1 MLHRGEAKIFR
12 EFNIF
17 DMKNNRMEYEANS
30 FAAEVALPDEE
41 ILEYIYEGCDIGV
54 IAKSMYSD
62 INLVALKVGK
72 FQPARVFFPATG
84 QQIGLPQIR
93 KLTKE
98 WDQHKVF
105 VLIPF

>member
-1 MLHRGEAKIFR
+1 MPPLLADFIH
-12 EFNIF
+12 
-17 DMKNNRMEYEANS
+17 NRVCKPICEKLLT
-30 FAAEVALPDEE
+30 LP
-41 ILEYIYEGCDIGV
+41 
-54 IAKSMYSD
+54 
-62 INLVALKVGK
+62 K